1 MNDPTST
8 QEDAERA
15 LMAWAERLSAKERT
29 LNLLQHHLFELMES
43 VTKMARLIDEI
54 RVIERGPAVGAETG
68 ARPALRLVKKEGN

>member
-1 MNDPTST
+1 MNST

-54 RVIERGPAVGAETG
+54 RVIERGEPIASSAS
-68 ARPALRLVKKEGN
+68 ADRPVLRLCPPVAEKE